1 MTSGRRFT
9 VVVLRSLAIA
19 LFAVALL
26 AFAASAGLM
35 WLATTL
41 PDLDTAPPGLGAPRT
56 SIVYAADDSVIAE
69 WHGGQDR
76 KVIPLTSIPK
86 AMRDAVVAAEDPGF
100 YAHAGL
106 ASGAVSK
113 ALGMSTADGG
123 GRASITQQLVKMI
136 MAQQKRTFVQK
147 VREVLMAYLL
157 ETRSSKDK
165 VLEAYLNLAYF
176 GDGRYGVESA
186 ARGYFAKP
194 ASELTLSEAATLAG
208 IIDLPTKAAPT
219 NDLKLATLRRD
230 AVLIK
235 MRDLGTITSEAEVAA
250 RKTPVALNKSTLTDA
265 AKIAPHFVEYV
276 KQELIAKL
284 GSQAVYTGGLRVYTT
299 LRPAVQRQA
308 EAAVASVLTAPTDPE
323 AAVVSVIPATGEIV
337 AMIGG
342 RDFKTGQF
350 NLAAQGR
357 RQPGSAFKP
366 FVLVAALEKG
376 VSPDRQFET
385 SPLSVKVK
393 DGMWNVTNYE
403 NGFTT
408 GQLTLRAATD
418 WSVNAVFARLVL
430 EVGPASV
437 VDAAK
442 RMGITTP
449 LNADPAIALGGLT
462 NGVSPLEMASAYG
475 TLASGGMR
483 VEPTAIRMVSDG
495 SGRVVLK
502 PKTIP
507 KRAVGQDVAAQVSGM
522 LHDVVERGTGINARF
537 GGWAAG
543 KTGTTQSY
551 RDAWFVGYSGDL
563 CTAVWVGYRQAQI
576 DMTDVRGIK
585 VAGGTFPAAIWGR
598 YTGAALP
605 VMGAAGAGGGAPTTS
620 SGGGS
625 GQETVHVRICRA
637 TFLLANPRCPDVVA
651 VDLEPQLVPKSVC
664 TKH

>member
-1 MTSGRRFT
+1 M
-9 VVVLRSLAIA
+9 A
-19 LFAVALL
+19 
-26 AFAASAGLM
+26 
-35 WLATTL
+35 LATTL
-41 PDLDTAPPGLGAPRT
+41 PDLNSGPRGLGAPRT
-56 SIVYAADDSVIAE
+56 SIVYAADSSVIAE
-69 WHGGQDR
+69 WHGDQDR
-76 KVIPLTSIPK
+76 KVVPLSSVPK
-86 AMRDAVVAAEDPGF
+86 NLRDAVVAAEDPTF
-100 YAHAGL
+100 YTHDGVG
-106 ASGAVSK
+106 SDVVVK
-113 ALGMSTADGG
+113 ALGIRTDGAG
-123 GRASITQQLVKMI
+123 GRATITQQLVKML
-136 MAQQKRTFVQK
+136 MAQQRRTFVQK
-147 VREVLMAYLL
+147 VRETLMAYLL
-157 ETRSSKDK
+157 ETRTPKDK
-165 VLEAYLNLAYF
+165 TLEAYLNLAYF
-176 GDGRYGVESA
+176 GNGRYGVESA

-194 ASELTLSEAATLAG
+194 ASELTLSETALIAG

-219 NDLKLATLRRD
+219 NDLKLATARRD
-230 AVLIK
+230 SVLIR
-235 MRDLGTITSEAEVAA
+235 MRDLGMITSEAEVAA
-250 RKTPVALNKSTLTDA
+250 RKTPVTLNKSA
-265 AKIAPHFVEYV
+265 ADIARTAPYFVEYV
-276 KQELIAKL
+276 KQDLIGRL

-299 LRPAVQRQA
+299 LRPAVQREA
-308 EAAVASVLTAPTDPE
+308 EAAVASALTAPTDPE

-376 VSPDRQFET
+376 VSPDRQFDT
-385 SPLSVKVK
+385 SPLTVKVK
-393 DGMWNVTNYE
+393 DGTWNVTNYE
-403 NGFTT
+403 NEFTT

-430 EVGPASV
+430 EVGPAPV
-437 VDAAK
+437 ADAAK

-483 VEPTAIRMVSDG
+483 VEPTAIRKVTDS
-495 SGRVVLK
+495 SGRVLLQT
-502 PKTIP
+502 KTAP
-507 KRAVGQDVAAQVSGM
+507 KRAIDQGVAAQVSGM
-522 LHDVVERGTGINARF
+522 LHDVVERGTGVNARF

-551 RDAWFVGYSGDL
+551 RDAWFVGYSGEL

-576 DMTDVRGIK
+576 DMTNVRGIK
-585 VAGGTFPAAIWGR
+585 VAGGTFPATIWGR
-598 YTGAALP
+598 YTAAALP
-605 VMGAAGAGGGAPTTS
+605 VLGSPGIEVASQDASSTAAGNGNG
-620 SGGGS
+620 
-625 GQETVHVRICRA
+625 TVHVRICRS